1 MLSTPDPP
9 TPISRTHLLRT
20 GLETLVEGDSSR
32 PAFTKL
38 VAADRKILVSD
49 PAGNAI
55 RVAYPN
61 SNDDVTTQ
69 HATRNT
75 QRTLAHA
82 HTLDRASTHSHIR
95 SLTHTRSLMRI
106 Y

>member
-1 MLSTPDPP
+1 MLSTTDPP

-61 SNDDVTTQ
+61 TQ
-69 HATRNT
+69 HATCS
-75 QRTLAHA
+75 A
-82 HTLDRASTHSHIR
+82 HTHMHTLSIVHPR
-95 SLTHTRSLMRI
+95 THTFALSHTHALSCA
-106 Y
+106 YTETLTS

>member
-1 MLSTPDPP
+1 MLSTTDPP

-61 SNDDVTTQ
+61 TQ
-69 HATRNT
+69 HATRSALSIVHP
-75 QRTLAHA
+75 R
-82 HTLDRASTHSHIR
+82 
-95 SLTHTRSLMRI
+95 THTFALSHTHALSCA
-106 Y
+106 YTETLTS

>member
-1 MLSTPDPP
+1 MLSTTDPP

-55 RVAYPN
+55 RVAYPI

-69 HATRNT
+69 HATRT
-75 QRTLAHA
+75 C
-82 HTLDRASTHSHIR
+82 THSR
-95 SLTHTRSLMRI
+95 SFIHALTHSLSHTHALSCA